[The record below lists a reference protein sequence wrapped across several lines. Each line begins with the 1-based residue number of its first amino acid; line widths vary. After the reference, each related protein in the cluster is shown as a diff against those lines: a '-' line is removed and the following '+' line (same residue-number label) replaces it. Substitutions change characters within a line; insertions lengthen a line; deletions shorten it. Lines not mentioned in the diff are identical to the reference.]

1 MDKLQRLVWN
11 DTYQRRPKIL
21 VVANSTSNYALVDEQ
36 LTLFL
41 TSPKAAWTKEWK
53 ALPVVESSWH
63 HYASRRPT
71 IGHVEQELKKTSE
84 KGN

>member
-36 LTLFL
+36 
-41 TSPKAAWTKEWK
+41 
-53 ALPVVESSWH
+53 
-63 HYASRRPT
+63 
-71 IGHVEQELKKTSE
+71 
-84 KGN
+84 N